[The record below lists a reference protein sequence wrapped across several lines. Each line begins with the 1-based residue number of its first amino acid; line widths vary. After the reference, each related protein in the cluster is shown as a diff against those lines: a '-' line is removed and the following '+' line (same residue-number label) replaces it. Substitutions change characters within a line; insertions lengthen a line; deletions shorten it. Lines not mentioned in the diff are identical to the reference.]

1 MIPDDFVDS
10 TEFCPS
16 KPTASL
22 QPDRVEP
29 ELRDLVLTLDVNML
43 RFVSI
48 AGVEEQSVRAHPE
61 YCRHLLVVSN
71 HFLGSPLNLRRLALP
86 G

>member
-16 KPTASL
+16 KATASL
-22 QPDRVEP
+22 QPDRIEP
-29 ELRDLVLTLDVNML
+29 ELSDLVLTLDVNML

-48 AGVEEQSVRAHPE
+48 ASVEEQSVRAYPE
-61 YCRHLLVVSN
+61 YCRH
-71 HFLGSPLNLRRLALP
+71 
-86 G
+86 

>member
-10 TEFCPS
+10 TKFCPS

-22 QPDRVEP
+22 QSDRVEP

-43 RFVSI
+43 WFVAI
-48 AGVEEQSVRAHPE
+48 ARVEEQSVRAYPE
-61 YCRHLLVVSN
+61 YCWH
-71 HFLGSPLNLRRLALP
+71 
-86 G
+86 